1 MYLIGY
7 TGGNKMILTLEILG
21 ILSMC
26 TVMFTLVWG
35 FILLKQVLN
44 QLRYKN
50 YLMEKLTQHIYSL
63 ANKTVKIQN
72 DINKE
77 S

>member
-1 MYLIGY
+1 MVTLF
-7 TGGNKMILTLEILG
+7 TGGNKMILILEILG

-26 TVMFTLVWG
+26 TLMFVLIWG

-63 ANKTVKIQN
+63 SNKTIKIQD
-72 DINKE
+72 DIDSE
-77 S
+77 L

>member
-1 MYLIGY
+1 
-7 TGGNKMILTLEILG
+7 MILILEILG

-26 TVMFTLVWG
+26 TLMFVLIWG

-63 ANKTVKIQN
+63 SNKTIKIQD
-72 DINKE
+72 DIDSE
-77 S
+77 L

>member
-1 MYLIGY
+1 VTLF
-7 TGGNKMILTLEILG
+7 TGGNKMILILEILG

-26 TVMFTLVWG
+26 TLMFVLIWG

-63 ANKTVKIQN
+63 SNKTIKIQD
-72 DINKE
+72 DIDSE
-77 S
+77 L